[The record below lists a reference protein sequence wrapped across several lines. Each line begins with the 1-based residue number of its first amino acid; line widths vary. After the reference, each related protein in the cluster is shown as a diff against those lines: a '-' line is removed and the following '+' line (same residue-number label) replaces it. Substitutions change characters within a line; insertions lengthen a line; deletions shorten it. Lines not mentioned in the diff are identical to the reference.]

1 MPLRQLCGGLCHHF
15 AATMPFFVN
24 SQFLIGSQQ
33 ITGRSHVLF
42 DFFERSGYLRIVLRT
57 YDRYLS
63 AMVQCTIKGR
73 TGLKGYQSVV
83 A

>member
-1 MPLRQLCGGLCHHF
+1 
-15 AATMPFFVN
+15 MPFFVS
-24 SQFLIGSQQ
+24 SQFLIGSHE
-33 ITGRSHVLF
+33 ITERSYVLF
-42 DFFERSGYLRIVLRT
+42 DFFELRGYLRIVLRT
-57 YDRYLS
+57 RGRYLS